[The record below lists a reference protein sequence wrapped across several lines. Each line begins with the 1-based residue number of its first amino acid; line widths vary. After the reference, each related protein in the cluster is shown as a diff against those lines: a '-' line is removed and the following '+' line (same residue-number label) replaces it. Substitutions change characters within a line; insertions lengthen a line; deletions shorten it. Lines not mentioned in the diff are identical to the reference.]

1 MFGIDN
7 LYYYLF
13 IWFKKRQ
20 RIFKNSDPGERVSY
34 SIGIILV
41 IWLITFASTIEFLF
55 TKSFISN
62 IPVLFYVISGLFFMW
77 LMDYI
82 YVKKNRYEKILKTK
96 KPFSEKAGVTLSII
110 FLFISLIV
118 PMVIFIVLHK
128 IAK

>member
-1 MFGIDN
+1 VGNF
-7 LYYYLF
+7 
-13 IWFKKRQ
+13 
-20 RIFKNSDPGERVSY
+20 S
-34 SIGIILV
+34 
-41 IWLITFASTIEFLF
+41 
-55 TKSFISN
+55 
-62 IPVLFYVISGLFFMW
+62 
-77 LMDYI
+77 YI

>member
-34 SIGIILV
+34 GIGIILE
-41 IWLITFASTIEFLF
+41 IWLFTFASTIEFLF
-55 TKSFISN
+55 KKSFN
-62 IPVLFYVISGLFFMW
+62 LKIPIIFYVMSGLFFMW
-77 LMDYI
+77 LIDYI
-82 YVKKNRYEKILKTK
+82 YVKKNRLEKILKTK
-96 KPFSEKAGVTLSII
+96 KPFSEKTGITLSII

-118 PMVIFIVLHK
+118 PMVIFVILHK
-128 IAK
+128 VAK

>member
-34 SIGIILV
+34 SIGIILE

-82 YVKKNRYEKILKTK
+82 LKFPTSNALDNQDKINWKK
-96 KPFSEKAGVTLSII
+96 
-110 FLFISLIV
+110 
-118 PMVIFIVLHK
+118 
-128 IAK
+128 